1 MKDKTKKEKRK
12 RVKTMR
18 VYNETIS
25 PYRQSEKQRQS
36 SMIAESKWGKR
47 CPLAMTNTKV
57 QLKKSAFA
65 QNIMMNRY
73 LMKNA
78 SLNNANTIH
87 DYTSTVY
94 ELKRAA

>member
-1 MKDKTKKEKRK
+1 
-12 RVKTMR
+12 MR
-18 VYNETIS
+18 TYNETIS
-25 PYRQSEKQRQS
+25 PFRQSEKQRQS
-36 SMIAESKWGKR
+36 SMIAEMKFGR
-47 CPLAMTNTKV
+47 RNPLAFTNTRV

-78 SLNNANTIH
+78 SLNNADNIH